1 MRKFHFIAVS
11 VLLVFAIQSVAFAQ
25 SIDLTEK
32 FKKSFNETVQEVQS
46 TEEADEKRMLLNNSF
61 SNMITVIER
70 IESKANLSEDEIAQ
84 LKAYKSE
91 IQEKKAELNGK
102 NDFDKV
108 QDKALNDFSD
118 YSQQYFEQADRTIT
132 IGVTAALLI
141 VLILI
146 LL

>member
-1 MRKFHFIAVS
+1 MRKLHFIAVS
-11 VLLVFAIQSVAFAQ
+11 VLLVFATQSVAFAQ

-61 SNMITVIER
+61 SNMITAIER

-84 LKAYKSE
+84 LKAYKNG

-102 NDFDKV
+102 NNFDKV

>member
-1 MRKFHFIAVS
+1 MMKKLITTIC
-11 VLLVFAIQSVAFAQ
+11 LVFAFQSVAFAQ
-25 SIDLTEK
+25 SFDLTEK

-46 TEEADEKRMLLNNSF
+46 TENAGEKRMLLNDSF
-61 SNMITVIER
+61 SNMITVIKR

-84 LKAYKSE
+84 LKAYKRD
-91 IQEKKAELNGK
+91 IQEKKAELNGR

-132 IGVTAALLI
+132 IGLTAALLI

>member
-61 SNMITVIER
+61 SNMITAIER

-84 LKAYKSE
+84 LKAYKRD